1 MENPKRTGL
10 IIIHFPKRRN
20 HTTRTTLSSDRTSEE
35 NQDMLES
42 FTILLMGFG
51 MIVLLIICLAL
62 LGIVAGFYIVLGI
75 AVLLFVCVLL
85 RVLWFWF
92 VKGMTSIL
100 PKESNIQKWF
110 EERYLDERYPSRVRR
125 RRNAKRKMKELTVTS

>member
-1 MENPKRTGL
+1 
-10 IIIHFPKRRN
+10 
-20 HTTRTTLSSDRTSEE
+20 
-35 NQDMLES
+35 MLES
-42 FTILLMGFG
+42 FTILLMFFG

-110 EERYLDERYPSRVRR
+110 EERYLDERFPSRVRR

>member
-1 MENPKRTGL
+1 
-10 IIIHFPKRRN
+10 
-20 HTTRTTLSSDRTSEE
+20 
-35 NQDMLES
+35 MLES

-92 VKGMTSIL
+92 VKGMTSML

-125 RRNAKRKMKELTVTS
+125 RRNAKRKMKELTLTT

>member
-1 MENPKRTGL
+1 
-10 IIIHFPKRRN
+10 
-20 HTTRTTLSSDRTSEE
+20 
-35 NQDMLES
+35 MLES

-125 RRNAKRKMKELTVTS
+125 RRNAKRIMKELTVTS

>member
-1 MENPKRTGL
+1 
-10 IIIHFPKRRN
+10 
-20 HTTRTTLSSDRTSEE
+20 
-35 NQDMLES
+35 MLES
-42 FTILLMGFG
+42 FTLLLMGFG

-62 LGIVAGFYIVLGI
+62 LGIVAGFFIVLGI
-75 AVLLFVCVLL
+75 AILLFVCVLL

-125 RRNAKRKMKELTVTS
+125 RRNGKRKMKELTVTS

>member
-1 MENPKRTGL
+1 
-10 IIIHFPKRRN
+10 
-20 HTTRTTLSSDRTSEE
+20 
-35 NQDMLES
+35 MLES

-51 MIVLLIICLAL
+51 MIVLLIICLAF

-85 RVLWFWF
+85 RVLWFRF

>member
-1 MENPKRTGL
+1 
-10 IIIHFPKRRN
+10 
-20 HTTRTTLSSDRTSEE
+20 
-35 NQDMLES
+35 MLES
-42 FTILLMGFG
+42 FTILLMGLG

-62 LGIVAGFYIVLGI
+62 ICCVAGFYIVLGLAALL
-75 AVLLFVCVLL
+75 AVGVLL

>member
-1 MENPKRTGL
+1 
-10 IIIHFPKRRN
+10 
-20 HTTRTTLSSDRTSEE
+20 
-35 NQDMLES
+35 MLES
-42 FTILLMGFG
+42 FTILLMGSG

-62 LGIVAGFYIVLGI
+62 IGCVAGFYIVLGI
-75 AVLLFVCVLL
+75 AALLVVGVLL

-125 RRNAKRKMKELTVTS
+125 RRNAKRKMKELTLTT

>member
-1 MENPKRTGL
+1 
-10 IIIHFPKRRN
+10 
-20 HTTRTTLSSDRTSEE
+20 
-35 NQDMLES
+35 MLES
-42 FTILLMGFG
+42 FTILLIGFG

-92 VKGMTSIL
+92 VKGITSIL

-110 EERYLDERYPSRVRR
+110 EERYLDERFPSRVRR

>member
-1 MENPKRTGL
+1 
-10 IIIHFPKRRN
+10 
-20 HTTRTTLSSDRTSEE
+20 
-35 NQDMLES
+35 MLES

-125 RRNAKRKMKELTVTS
+125 RRKAKRKMKELTVTS